1 MTDHFLL
8 VHGPHGLFHLFEE
21 HLGNP
26 TTQGVDCVQKLG
38 LEGIEQRLE
47 QVVLKGVL
55 RNRTIACLRVRHQ

>member
-8 VHGPHGLFHLFEE
+8 VHGPHGLLYLFEK

-26 TTQGVDCVQKLG
+26 TTQGVDSVQKLG

-47 QVVLKGVL
+47 HVVLKGVL
-55 RNRTIACLRVRHQ
+55 